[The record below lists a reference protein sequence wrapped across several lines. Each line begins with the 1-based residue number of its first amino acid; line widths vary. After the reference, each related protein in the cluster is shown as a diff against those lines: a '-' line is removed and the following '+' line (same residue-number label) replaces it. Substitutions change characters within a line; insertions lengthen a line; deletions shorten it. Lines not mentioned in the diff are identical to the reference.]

1 MLDDEEGEVEYAERE
16 NLLIFLIYTIIYDDD
31 DDVLIRE
38 YVKCIENKSTRE
50 IGSRKWKLLWKTIV
64 AYL

>member
-1 MLDDEEGEVEYAERE
+1 MLDDEEGEEECAERE

-31 DDVLIRE
+31 DVLIRE
-38 YVKCIENKSTRE
+38 YVECIENKSTRE

>member
-1 MLDDEEGEVEYAERE
+1 MLDEEEGEVEYAERE

-31 DDVLIRE
+31 VLIRE
-38 YVKCIENKSTRE
+38 YVECIENKSTRE